1 MANFQPEPLATE
13 LLIKGTCNKNKVK
26 TFGDSI
32 LALLHQKESEQEL
45 DAIITWENKLRLTL
59 LKIDQHLKA
68 VKIVLSSVHSSPIS
82 NAHNQNNIKFC
93 WPDLIIKKFN
103 EVVTNW
109 SSFWDQYD
117 SVIYQNQSISVTD
130 RFTWQ
135 IL

>member
-1 MANFQPEPLATE
+1 MANIQPEPLATE

-45 DAIITWENKLRLTL
+45 DAIITWDNKLRLTL

-82 NAHNQNNIKFC
+82 NAYNQKINKLTDYLWIVSMCVLKCFIILQICGIRYQVKIEC
-93 WPDLIIKKFN
+93 WNFN
-103 EVVTNW
+103 G
-109 SSFWDQYD
+109 SSY
-117 SVIYQNQSISVTD
+117 
-130 RFTWQ
+130 
-135 IL
+135 